1 MTILSVKQ
9 NVGQWLKIIDRAV
22 AKKLDYPVYREFIPI
37 FLENLENRIISD
49 IQKERKRRPL
59 NGRNF

>member
-1 MTILSVKQ
+1 MTILSVNQ
-9 NVGQWLKIIDRAV
+9 NVGQSLKIIDRAA
-22 AKKLDYPVYREFIPI
+22 AKKLDYPVYRELIPI

-49 IQKERKRRPL
+49 SQKERKRRPL